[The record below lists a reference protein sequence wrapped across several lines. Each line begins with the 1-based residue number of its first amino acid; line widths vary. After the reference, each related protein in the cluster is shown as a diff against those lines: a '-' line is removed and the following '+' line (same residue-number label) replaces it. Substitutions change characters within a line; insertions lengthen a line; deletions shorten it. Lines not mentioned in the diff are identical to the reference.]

1 MTSSIYNTNTSSL
14 FSNASAT
21 AVALAYNTDEE
32 EMLDAV
38 DEMYEEDSAF
48 VESEKEPNQLLLGT
62 VVYLPS
68 HPYLQQLG
76 LAVSPALY
84 MEYPHQQ
91 LKKYLKV
98 YSAQYRMY
106 TSAVLSRISNIKMMK
121 KLNETRQQS
130 DQVDIVCI
138 VNEPNGMM
146 VTDTIPMQIV
156 LIKTCWL
163 RILQRTWKRK
173 YKELL
178 ERIKKMKDPQ
188 YLHRRECHVPSS
200 SAFPYSSS

>member
-1 MTSSIYNTNTSSL
+1 MTSSIYNTNSL

-76 LAVSPALY
+76 LAVSPELY